1 MLETY
6 TTVLTDVSR
15 NLYRN
20 MRDSPILYLWFGLMM
35 FFSVV
40 MLAGLTFFMIEA
52 EIEISLDDVFFTVFF
67 VFLLKVSYDFHRH
80 FIKSDAVSY
89 SLSTPVKHSKTV
101 FEIFLVI
108 FWSNLGLWVLLSSL
122 YSVTLIYLGINM
134 GYPVEYLKFTFGVM
148 LACVIGATVSLHF
161 FSSKRYRLSPAVA
174 MGASLYYF
182 RDISSLIVI
191 LVIALCYLVWS
202 LPKVLDSYQFVKRK
216 ERKKETMQLRVHNK
230 IKAIF
235 FKETTVL
242 WRDGLLFSFI
252 FTACFFGIVTG
263 YLAEFGSETIIPEG
277 LRVITEN
284 ISPVMYGFI
293 GIYIVIIY
301 TSVFPG
307 LNLFL
312 IEEETIWIIRNL
324 PLKGRS
330 FVHGKAMALVLTF
343 VCSIPFVAFF
353 SAFTKGVDFVFLVW
367 FLVFSFIAGM
377 IIAMPLGAKYVGKK
391 SDILLLYS
399 VAMLVFVVLGVVMA
413 LQTFLLDSFLR
424 FIFYFLSI
432 ICEIGI
438 LMISLELSSHIL
450 SLKYKIIS

>member
-148 LACVIGATVSLHF
+148 LACVIGVTVSLHF

-182 RDISSLIVI
+182 RDFSSL
-191 LVIALCYLVWS
+191 LVA
-202 LPKVLDSYQFVKRK
+202 
-216 ERKKETMQLRVHNK
+216 N
-230 IKAIF
+230 
-235 FKETTVL
+235 
-242 WRDGLLFSFI
+242 DGGPGHFS
-252 FTACFFGIVTG
+252 
-263 YLAEFGSETIIPEG
+263 
-277 LRVITEN
+277 
-284 ISPVMYGFI
+284 
-293 GIYIVIIY
+293 
-301 TSVFPG
+301 
-307 LNLFL
+307 
-312 IEEETIWIIRNL
+312 
-324 PLKGRS
+324 
-330 FVHGKAMALVLTF
+330 VLTGIPSIILYGPEAPHLYEPLSPNSISLYAPLS
-343 VCSIPFVAFF
+343 CSPCLTAYNHKNSPCNGDNICLK
-353 SAFTKGVDFVFLVW
+353 S
-367 FLVFSFIAGM
+367 IA
-377 IIAMPLGAKYVGKK
+377 PNSVLKK
-391 SDILLLYS
+391 SYEILEKH
-399 VAMLVFVVLGVVMA
+399 
-413 LQTFLLDSFLR
+413 T
-424 FIFYFLSI
+424 
-432 ICEIGI
+432 
-438 LMISLELSSHIL
+438 
-450 SLKYKIIS
+450 